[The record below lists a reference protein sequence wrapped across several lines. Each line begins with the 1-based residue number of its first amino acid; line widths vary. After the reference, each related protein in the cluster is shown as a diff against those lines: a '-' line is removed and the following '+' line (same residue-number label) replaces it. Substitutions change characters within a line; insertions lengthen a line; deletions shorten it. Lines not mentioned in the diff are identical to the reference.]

1 MSLHEYGKIE
11 DGIFRY
17 QGVNSRMDE
26 IQAAVLNV
34 KLQYPENE
42 QKARY
47 RQIQLYLEHLDD
59 DIKDRC
65 IAAKL
70 ISPAHENVFHVFP
83 FLTRKRDQ
91 LKAFLAENGSAQ
103 RFITSA
109 HPICSHAIRK

>member
-1 MSLHEYGKIE
+1 
-11 DGIFRY
+11 
-17 QGVNSRMDE
+17 MDE

-42 QKARY
+42 QKARH
-47 RQIQLYLEHLDD
+47 RQVQLYLEHLDD

-70 ISPAHENVFHVFP
+70 LSPAHENVFHVFP

-91 LKAFLAENGSAQ
+91 LKASLLPPTLSTAMLSGNESSGISGSQENS
-103 RFITSA
+103 
-109 HPICSHAIRK
+109 

>member
-1 MSLHEYGKIE
+1 
-11 DGIFRY
+11 
-17 QGVNSRMDE
+17 MDE

-42 QKARY
+42 QKARH

-70 ISPAHENVFHVFP
+70 ISPAHENVFDVFP

-91 LKAFLAENGSAQ
+91 LKAFLAGEWGRHKDS
-103 RFITSA
+103 ITSA
-109 HPICSHAIRK
+109 HPIYSHVIRK